1 MNHKT
6 LFVVLIAGLATSM
19 TLFCVQGQAQSSRPD
34 LSGKWKLIEGDTGAN
49 SPLGKEGSMSQ
60 DGTSVTFQSLKVPF
74 DGTTNTRDESV
85 YIREYEGQWIGK
97 AFVVSMK
104 ARTGTTP
111 ANFTDLMIVSLAPD
125 DGMTMVIMHTTMTG
139 KTNTYTL
146 KYRKS

>member
-1 MNHKT
+1 MNRKQ
-6 LFVVLIAGLATSM
+6 LLVLIAGLVIFGT
-19 TLFCVQGQAQSSRPD
+19 FIRVEGHAQSTSPD

-49 SPLGKEGSMSQ
+49 SPLGNEGSISQ
-60 DGTSVTFQSLKVPF
+60 DGIAVTFQSLKVPF
-74 DGTTNTRDESV
+74 DGTTIIKDEAV
-85 YIREYEGQWIGK
+85 YIREYEGQWIGR

-125 DGMTMVIMHTTMTG
+125 DGMTMVLMRTTMTG